1 MLSPLRCSRFLQ
13 LRSENDAHEAALA
26 DDEAAVERLASEIEG
41 LEAIVQEVA
50 VAAGVSV
57 AAGDAGRVPKPRD

>member
-50 VAAGVSV
+50 VAAGVCV